1 MRPGYLSCSLAIAL
15 AFFAALAQAQNYP
28 VKSIRMIV
36 AFPPGGTTDVIGRL
50 VAAKLSDHLGQQVV
64 VENRPGASGMI
75 GADAVA
81 KAAPDGYTLLMSSS
95 THATYTSLYS
105 KVPFDPVKDFEPVS
119 FVGTTPYV
127 MVVHPSLPVQ
137 SVADLVRY
145 AKARPGQL
153 NYAAN
158 PPSRSPAPPPSG
170 WRNYAASTPGT
181 AQHLAWE
188 LFKRSTGTDLTYVPY
203 KGTGALMPDLL
214 SGRLQAAIDNV
225 AVMTQHVRNGTLRG
239 IAVTSPKRSPL
250 LPELPTI
257 AESGIPGFQAIG
269 WFGVFAPAGTPEPV
283 IRTLSDKIAS
293 LLKQPDVLQRMAELG
308 AEAASGGQDDLRKL
322 LANEMAVWGKVIRDA
337 GVKIDQ

>member
-1 MRPGYLSCSLAIAL
+1 MRPARLRFSIAIAL
-15 AFFAALAQAQNYP
+15 ALFAALAQAQAYP
-28 VKSIRMIV
+28 AKSIRMIV
-36 AFPPGGTTDVIGRL
+36 GFPPGGTTDVIGRL
-50 VAAKLSDHLGQQVV
+50 VAAKLGERLGQQVV

-95 THATYTSLYS
+95 THATYTSLYGR
-105 KVPFDPVKDFEPVS
+105 VPFDPVGDFEPVS

-127 MVVHPSLPVQ
+127 MVVHPSLPVH

-145 AKARPGQL
+145 AKTRPGQL
-153 NYAAN
+153 
-158 PPSRSPAPPPSG
+158 
-170 WRNYAASTPGT
+170 NYAASTPGT

-214 SGRLQAAIDNV
+214 SGRLHAAIDNV
-225 AVMTQHVRNGTLRG
+225 AVMTQHVRSGALRG
-239 IAVTSPKRSPL
+239 IAVTSPRRSPV
-250 LPELPTI
+250 LPELPTV
-257 AESGIPGFQAIG
+257 AESGVPGFQAIG

-283 IRTLSDKIAS
+283 IRTLSEKIAS
-293 LLKQPDVLQRMAELG
+293 LLKQPEMLERMVELG

-322 LANEMAVWGKVIRDA
+322 LANELAVWGKVIRDA

>member
-1 MRPGYLSCSLAIAL
+1 MRTVHLSGPLAIAL
-15 AFFAALAQAQNYP
+15 AFFAALAQAQSYP
-28 VKSIRMIV
+28 AKSIRMIV
-36 AFPPGGTTDVIGRL
+36 GFPPGGTTDVIGRL
-50 VAAKLSDHLGQQVV
+50 VAAKLSERLGQQVV

-81 KAAPDGYTLLMSSS
+81 KASPDGYTLLMSSS
-95 THATYTSLYS
+95 THATFTSLYH
-105 KVPFDPVKDFEPVS
+105 KIPFDPVKDFEPVS
-119 FVGTTPYV
+119 FIGTTPYV
-127 MVVHPSLPVQ
+127 MVVHPSLPVK
-137 SVADLVRY
+137 SVADLLGL

-153 NYAAN
+153 
-158 PPSRSPAPPPSG
+158 
-170 WRNYAASTPGT
+170 NYAASTPGT

-188 LFKRSTGTDLTYVPY
+188 LFKRSTGTDLTYIAY

-225 AVMTQHVRNGTLRG
+225 AVMTQHVKNGALRG

-250 LPELPTI
+250 LPDLPTI
-257 AESGIPGFQAIG
+257 AESGVPGFQAIG

-283 IRTLSDKIAS
+283 VKVLTEKIAGV
-293 LLKQPDVLQRMAELG
+293 LKQPDVLERMSELG

-322 LANEMAVWGKVIRDA
+322 LANEMAVWGKVIRDS

>member
-1 MRPGYLSCSLAIAL
+1 MRPAYLTPALAIGLAL
-15 AFFAALAQAQNYP
+15 FATLSQAQSYP
-28 VKSIRMIV
+28 NKSIRMIV
-36 AFPPGGTTDVIGRL
+36 GFPPGGTTDVIGRL
-50 VAAKLSDHLGQQVV
+50 VAAKLSERLGQPVV

-95 THATYTSLYS
+95 THATYTSLYN

-119 FVGTTPYV
+119 FIGTTPYV
-127 MVVHPSLPVQ
+127 MVVHPSLPVK
-137 SVADLVRY
+137 SVADLLGY

-153 NYAAN
+153 
-158 PPSRSPAPPPSG
+158 
-170 WRNYAASTPGT
+170 NYAASTPGT

-188 LFKRSTGTDLTYVPY
+188 LFKRSTGTDMTYIAY

-225 AVMTQHVRNGTLRG
+225 AVMTQHVKNGTLRG

-250 LPELPTI
+250 LPDLPTV
-257 AESGIPGFQAIG
+257 AESGVKGFQAIG

-283 IRTLSDKIAS
+283 IKSLSEKIAGV
-293 LLKQPDVLQRMAELG
+293 LKQPDVLERMAELG

-322 LANEMAVWGKVIRDA
+322 LASEMLIWGKVIRDA

>member
-1 MRPGYLSCSLAIAL
+1 MRPAYLSCPLAIAL
-15 AFFAALAQAQNYP
+15 AVFAALAQAQSYP
-28 VKSIRMIV
+28 AKAIHMIV
-36 AFPPGGTTDVIGRL
+36 GFPPGGTTDVIGRL
-50 VAAKLSDHLGQQVV
+50 VAAKLSDRLGQQVV

-105 KVPFDPVKDFEPVS
+105 KVPFDPVRDFEPVS

-145 AKARPGQL
+145 AKAHPGQL
-153 NYAAN
+153 
-158 PPSRSPAPPPSG
+158 
-170 WRNYAASTPGT
+170 NYAASTPGT

-188 LFKRSTGTDLTYVPY
+188 LFKRSTGTDLIYIPY

-225 AVMTQHVRNGTLRG
+225 AVMTQHVRNGALRG
-239 IAVTSPKRSPL
+239 IAVTSPKRSPV
-250 LPELPTI
+250 LPELPTV
-257 AESGIPGFQAIG
+257 AESGVPGFQAIG

-293 LLKQPDVLQRMAELG
+293 VLKQPDMLERMVELG

-322 LANEMAVWGKVIRDA
+322 LANEMQVWGKVIREA

>member
-1 MRPGYLSCSLAIAL
+1 MRPACLSRTLAIGL
-15 AFFAALAQAQNYP
+15 AFFATLAQAQSYP
-28 VKSIRMIV
+28 AKSIRMIV
-36 AFPPGGTTDVIGRL
+36 GFPPGGTTDVIGRL
-50 VAAKLSDHLGQQVV
+50 VAAKLSERLGQQVV

-81 KAAPDGYTLLMSSS
+81 KASPDGYTLLMSSS
-95 THATYTSLYS
+95 THATYTGLYN

-119 FVGTTPYV
+119 FIGTTPYV
-127 MVVHPSLPVQ
+127 MVVHPSLPVK
-137 SVADLVRY
+137 SVAELLSL

-153 NYAAN
+153 
-158 PPSRSPAPPPSG
+158 
-170 WRNYAASTPGT
+170 NYAASTPGT

-188 LFKRSTGTDLTYVPY
+188 LFKRSTGTDLTYIAY

-225 AVMTQHVRNGTLRG
+225 AVMTQHVKNGALRG

-250 LPELPTI
+250 LPDLPTI
-257 AESGIPGFQAIG
+257 AESGVPGFQAIG

-283 IRTLSDKIAS
+283 VRALTEKISAV
-293 LLKQPDVLQRMAELG
+293 LKQPEVLERMSELG

-322 LANEMAVWGKVIRDA
+322 LANEMSVWGKVIREA

>member
-1 MRPGYLSCSLAIAL
+1 MRPAYLTPALAIGLAL
-15 AFFAALAQAQNYP
+15 FATFSQAQSYP
-28 VKSIRMIV
+28 NKSIRMIV
-36 AFPPGGTTDVIGRL
+36 GFPPGGTTDVIGRL
-50 VAAKLSDHLGQQVV
+50 VAAKLSERLGQPVV

-81 KAAPDGYTLLMSSS
+81 KASPDGYTLLMSSS
-95 THATYTSLYS
+95 THATYTSLYN

-119 FVGTTPYV
+119 FIGTTPYV
-127 MVVHPSLPVQ
+127 MVVHPSLPVK
-137 SVADLVRY
+137 SVADLLGY

-153 NYAAN
+153 
-158 PPSRSPAPPPSG
+158 
-170 WRNYAASTPGT
+170 NYAASTPGT

-188 LFKRSTGTDLTYVPY
+188 LFKRSTGTDLTYIAY

-225 AVMTQHVRNGTLRG
+225 AVMTQHVKNGTLRG

-250 LPELPTI
+250 LPELPTV
-257 AESGIPGFQAIG
+257 AESGVKGFQAIG

-283 IRTLSDKIAS
+283 IKSLSEKIAGV
-293 LLKQPDVLQRMAELG
+293 LKQPDVLERMAELG

-322 LANEMAVWGKVIRDA
+322 LASEMLIWGKVIRDA

>member
-1 MRPGYLSCSLAIAL
+1 MRSACLSFPLAIAL
-15 AFFAALAQAQNYP
+15 AFFTALAQAQAYP
-28 VKSIRMIV
+28 AKSIRMIV
-36 AFPPGGTTDVIGRL
+36 GFPPGGTTDVIGRL
-50 VAAKLSDHLGQQVV
+50 VAAKLGERLGQQVV

-95 THATYTSLYS
+95 THATYMSLYS
-105 KVPFDPVKDFEPVS
+105 RVPFDPVRDFEPVS

-127 MVVHPSLPVQ
+127 MVVHPSLPVH
-137 SVADLVRY
+137 SIADLVRY

-153 NYAAN
+153 
-158 PPSRSPAPPPSG
+158 
-170 WRNYAASTPGT
+170 NYAASTPGT

-214 SGRLQAAIDNV
+214 SGRLHAAIDNV
-225 AVMTQHVRNGTLRG
+225 AVMTQHVRNGALRG
-239 IAVTSPKRSPL
+239 IAVTSPRRSPV
-250 LPELPTI
+250 LPELPTV
-257 AESGIPGFQAIG
+257 AESGVPGFQAIG
-269 WFGVFAPAGTPEPV
+269 WFGVFAPTGTPEPV
-283 IRTLSDKIAS
+283 IRTLSEKIAS
-293 LLKQPDVLQRMAELG
+293 VLKQPEMLERMVELG

-322 LANEMAVWGKVIRDA
+322 LANEMAVWGRVIRDA